1 MPDPMFTILG
11 LQALISENVKSTSEG
26 GYFCVICTK
35 VLRGSKG
42 QIRKHFVDLH
52 WEEAPSY
59 FCPGPQ
65 CQKVYTSKSAFV
77 MHRRRAHPDW
87 KGVPLDTFIH
97 KYP

>member
-1 MPDPMFTILG
+1 MMPDTMFPFLG
-11 LQALISENVKSTSEG
+11 LQALISENVKPTSEG

-35 VLRGSKG
+35 VLKG
-42 QIRKHFVDLH
+42 AIRKHFVDLH
-52 WEEAPSY
+52 WEAAPSY

-77 MHRRRAHPDW
+77 MHRRRVHPDW

-97 KYP
+97 EYK